1 MKKVPVTIEKAEA
14 VIRTIAAQHHTTVE
28 TVRLEMKQAM
38 LAGLLNPDPKV
49 QATWKSIPCE
59 GEVPTPEE
67 LIVWAANRI

>member
-1 MKKVPVTIEKAEA
+1 MKNAPVTIEKAEQ

-28 TVRLEMKQAM
+28 AVRLEMKQAM
-38 LAGLLNPDPKV
+38 LAGLLNPDPEV